1 MSLSSKNQMSKAQLE
16 EPSVFSANKHELSVK
31 LPYGSSQNNQTIVKS
46 SPSMLG
52 ESKMLGSKG
61 VNNSNSNAEREESA
75 GGGRRDSA
83 QDPGLTPRSLVRR
96 MDTNDELLVSARE
109 KEAARAANGGW

>member
-1 MSLSSKNQMSKAQLE
+1 MQALSHEHLLSVKSHGISEEESLMSLSSKNQMSKAQLE

-61 VNNSNSNAEREESA
+61 VNNSNSNA
-75 GGGRRDSA
+75 D
-83 QDPGLTPRSLVRR
+83 
-96 MDTNDELLVSARE
+96 
-109 KEAARAANGGW
+109 